1 MLMKCLFVFGSVYL
15 VSKCMYLVFGSKYL
29 VFMYLVLGGM
39 YLVFGNVFYYQCAFD
54 ICKCGFVIWDSI
66 YVS

>member
-1 MLMKCLFVFGSVYL
+1 MYVFGIWE
-15 VSKCMYLVFGSKYL
+15 YL

-39 YLVFGNVFYYQCAFD
+39 YLVFGNVFYYQCVFD

-66 YVS
+66 FVS

>member
-39 YLVFGNVFYYQCAFD
+39 YLVFGNVFYYQCVFD